1 MKLYRL
7 ECLTEDG
14 DIECNGYYISKDNAE
29 KAGAEMDEYSMNKK
43 YGIIQQIV
51 EIETQD

>member
-1 MKLYRL
+1 MKLYRI

-14 DIECNGYYISKDNAE
+14 NIECNGYFLQKENAE
-29 KAGAEMDEYSMNKK
+29 KAGAKLDEYPRNKR

-51 EIETQD
+51 EIETED

>member
-14 DIECNGYYISKDNAE
+14 DIECNGYFINKENAE
-29 KAGAEMDEYSMNKK
+29 KSRC
-43 YGIIQQIV
+43 
-51 EIETQD
+51 